1 MATKVK
7 SNKKNE
13 KVTNGVVK
21 IKANNNNQAIFSVAN
36 PTEKINDSKTKA
48 ITEKEVIVEMNPL
61 CKSEAV
67 YEGET
72 YELKHMSI
80 RMLNEYKSS
89 VNLLMNEYSNLIE
102 MNRGYDFKL
111 FNTYEDKLKCLRAVN
126 EKIIEAMEEKI
137 NKLKF

>member
-21 IKANNNNQAIFSVAN
+21 MKANNNQSTFSVVN
-36 PTEKINDSKTKA
+36 TTGGNDDSKTKA

-61 CKSEAV
+61 CKSEVV

-111 FNTYEDKLKCLRAVN
+111 FNTYEDKLKSLRAVN
-126 EKIIEAMEEKI
+126 EKIIEVMEEKI
-137 NKLKF
+137 SKLKF